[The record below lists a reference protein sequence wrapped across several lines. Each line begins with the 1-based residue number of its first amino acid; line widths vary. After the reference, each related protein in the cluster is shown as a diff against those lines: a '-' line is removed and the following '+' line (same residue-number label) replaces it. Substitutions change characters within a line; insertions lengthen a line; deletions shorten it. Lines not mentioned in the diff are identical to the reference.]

1 MSVKKIRAEE
11 LRRMNGQEGLILQGC
26 GGELQDWVDGINDM
40 LIKSD
45 ILFDGTKFKAENC
58 LAFENEGLT
67 NLLFP
72 FSEDVK
78 LNMGKLAMW
87 RLQTHE
93 NFGGEWLSDYVNNK
107 LGGFLSEET
116 AERKKP
122 DCKLIGE
129 DGNIFNLMGIASRT
143 LRQNGMAE
151 QAVEMRD
158 RICAS
163 GSYGEALCI
172 IGDYVNITGDADLD
186 ECEDESME
194 FGGM

>member
-26 GGELQDWVDGINDM
+26 GGSIDEWVDGIND
-40 LIKSD
+40 LLTGSE
-45 ILFDGTKFKAENC
+45 ILLGGIKFKAENC
-58 LAFENEGLT
+58 CGFENEDLT
-67 NLLFP
+67 CLLLP
-72 FSEDVK
+72 FSEDVR
-78 LNMGKLAMW
+78 LDMGRLAMW

-122 DCKLIGE
+122 YCKLIGE

-172 IGDYVNITGDADLD
+172 IGDYVNITGEDDYD
-186 ECEDESME
+186 EDMDDGME